1 GCLVLVL
8 LRACKEEYIRHALG
22 AGIVIIIHSPTD
34 LRRHLAASRG
44 KDRIAL
50 VPTMGCLHEGH
61 LSLIR
66 KARSLADIVVL
77 SIYVNPLQFG
87 PNEDLDAYPRTFE
100 ADAALCEAEGVD
112 VIFHPDNLYAAGT
125 PLVSLH
131 VEELDRCLCGA
142 ARPGHFDGVATVVA
156 ILFNIVQPE
165 IAVFGEKDWQQL
177 TIIRR
182 MVECLQMPV
191 EIIGSETVREADGL
205 AMSSRNRYLGEA
217 ERSKAKHLNR
227 ALAAMQNLAASGE
240 SDAQTLLKA
249 AGDTLAE
256 QEITPEYLEI
266 RDAYT
271 LQPIRIL
278 QQDHPARAFI
288 AARIGAARLIDNISL
303 ALPVEPSS
311 LIESTQP
318 QEVVPCN

>member
-1 GCLVLVL
+1 V
-8 LRACKEEYIRHALG
+8 
-22 AGIVIIIHSPTD
+22 GIVIIIHSPSD
-34 LRRHLAASRG
+34 LRRHLAESRG
-44 KDRIAL
+44 KDRLAL

-100 ADAALCEAEGVD
+100 ADAALCKAEGVD

-131 VEELDRCLCGA
+131 VEELDRCLCGT
-142 ARPGHFDGVATVVA
+142 ARPGHFDGVATVVS

-182 MVECLQMPV
+182 MVEGLQMPL

-205 AMSSRNRYLGEA
+205 AMSSRNRYLGTA
-217 ERSKAKHLNR
+217 DRVKAKHLNL
-227 ALAAMQNLAASGE
+227 ALTAMQTLAEFGE
-240 SDAQTLLKA
+240 SDAQVLLKA
-249 AGDTLAE
+249 AGDILGG
-256 QEITPEYLEI
+256 QDITPEYLEI

-271 LQPIRIL
+271 LQPVRML
-278 QQDHPARAFI
+278 QQAHPTRAFI
-288 AARIGAARLIDNISL
+288 AARIGASRLIDNATL

-311 LIESTQP
+311 LIETAEP